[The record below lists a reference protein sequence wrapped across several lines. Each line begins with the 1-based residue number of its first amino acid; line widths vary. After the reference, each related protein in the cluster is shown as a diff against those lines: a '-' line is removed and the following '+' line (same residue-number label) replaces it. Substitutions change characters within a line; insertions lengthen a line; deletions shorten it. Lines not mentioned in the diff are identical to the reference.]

1 MKRIF
6 TLLVFAASIS
16 LAFSC
21 NSSATQSQ
29 AEDNEIQEGLI
40 SKNVSALEFQQLI
53 NDNNEAIIL
62 DVRAPNELEQGVI
75 GKVKHIDFYNDNFKE
90 ELGKLDRSKPVLI
103 YCHSGGRSAI
113 AMSHLHELG
122 FSEVYNLQGGIT
134 EWSEAGLEIVK

>member
-40 SKNVSALEFQQLI
+40 SKNVSAQEFQKLI
-53 NDNNEAIIL
+53 KEKKDAILL
-62 DVRAPNELEQGVI
+62 DVRTPNELAQGVI
-75 GKVKHIDFYNDNFKE
+75 GKVKHIDFYDVNFKE
-90 ELGKLDRSKPVLI
+90 ELGKLDRTKPVLI
-103 YCHSGGRSAI
+103 YCRSGRRSAI
-113 AMSHLHELG
+113 TMSHLRELG
-122 FSEVYNLQGGIT
+122 FSQVYNLQGGII